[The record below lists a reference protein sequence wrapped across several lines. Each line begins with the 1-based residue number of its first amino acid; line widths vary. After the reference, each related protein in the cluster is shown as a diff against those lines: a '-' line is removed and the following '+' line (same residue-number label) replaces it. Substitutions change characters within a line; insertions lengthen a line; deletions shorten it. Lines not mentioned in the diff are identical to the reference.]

1 MTPFPYFPKVHDDL
15 CLEEIQQGATMFY
28 ATPKPPLTPT
38 SSGGPAR
45 PRTAVATTTPASTVR
60 QEEEQQLPQQPWR
73 QRGRWQLQGS
83 RCQCPLA
90 LLQTLDRLYSD
101 VVRSQGSRA
110 AGATTTSSHD
120 GGCTLLRLSA
130 SAGRACLCATR
141 GATSCPPWAYA
152 AVGPAAAWTSVE
164 PVDWVLGPAVPHQLV
179 QHHDIEPAHH
189 HGLNHRLWRLQPYL
203 RRRHGSPRTLLP

>member
-1 MTPFPYFPKVHDDL
+1 
-15 CLEEIQQGATMFY
+15 MFY
-28 ATPKPPLTPT
+28 ATPKPALTPT

-45 PRTAVATTTPASTVR
+45 PRTVVATTTPAATVR
-60 QEEEQQLPQQPWR
+60 QEEQQLPQQPWR

-141 GATSCPPWAYA
+141 GHMQQSGQLPP
-152 AVGPAAAWTSVE
+152 GPAWNSWTGCWDQQS
-164 PVDWVLGPAVPHQLV
+164 LTNSFSTMT
-179 QHHDIEPAHH
+179 
-189 HGLNHRLWRLQPYL
+189 LNQP
-203 RRRHGSPRTLLP
+203 TIMD